1 MLTRRATLGAAA
13 GAAITSLLPWRAGAV
28 TPTVGPVAKGLDS
41 RAIPRTGELLPVIGI
56 GTSEVFNIGSDP
68 ADRLPRRH
76 VLDAMVAGGA
86 KVIDTAP
93 SYARAEAVVGE
104 LIDER
109 KLRDRFF
116 IATKVGVMDAE
127 SQQAELLRSLG
138 VLRTPHVDLIQL
150 HNVRG
155 ADTSLAFLR
164 EFQQAG
170 KTRYVGITHW
180 QDYSHDTLI
189 EVIRK
194 EKPDFLQINY
204 SLDARA
210 AEARLLPTARDN
222 GVAVLINVP
231 FGRNRLFN
239 TVRGEQVPAFAKEF
253 GATTW
258 AQLFLKFIL
267 ANDAVTCV
275 IPGTDKPEY
284 MVDNIAAGSGPVP
297 TAVQRQQILEYWGRL
312 TA

>member
-1 MLTRRATLGAAA
+1 MLTRRATLKASVGAAL
-13 GAAITSLLPWRAGAV
+13 SCVLPWRADAAAAAPRV
-28 TPTVGPVAKGLDS
+28 LET
-41 RAIPRTGELLPVIGI
+41 RAIPSSGEKLPVIGI

-68 ADRLPRRH
+68 VERGQRRQ
-76 VLDAMVAGGA
+76 VLDAMITGGA

-109 KLRDRFF
+109 KLREKFF
-116 IATKVGVMDAE
+116 IATKVGVKDIP
-127 SQQAELLRSLG
+127 SQQAELTQSLAT
-138 VLRTPHVDLIQL
+138 LRTAQVDLLQL

-155 ADTSLAFLR
+155 AGTSLAFLR
-164 EFQQAG
+164 DFKQAG
-170 KTRYVGITHW
+170 KTRYIGITHW
-180 QDYSHDTLI
+180 QDYSHDTLV
-189 EVIRK
+189 EVIKR

-210 AEARLLPTARDN
+210 AENKLLPTARDN
-222 GVAVLINVP
+222 GVAVMINVP

-239 TVRGEQVPAFAKEF
+239 AVRGKTVPAFAKEF
-253 GATTW
+253 GASTW

-284 MVDNIAAGSGPVP
+284 MVDNIIAGSGPAP
-297 TAVQRQQILEYWGRL
+297 TPAQRKRILDYWESLG
-312 TA
+312 T

>member
-1 MLTRRATLGAAA
+1 MLTRRATLQASVGAAL
-13 GAAITSLLPWRAGAV
+13 SCLLPWRADAAAAPGALE
-28 TPTVGPVAKGLDS
+28 T
-41 RAIPRTGELLPVIGI
+41 RAIPRTGEKLPVIGI

-68 ADRLPRRH
+68 AERAPRRQ
-76 VLDAMVAGGA
+76 VLDAMIAGGA
-86 KVIDTAP
+86 KLIDTAP
-93 SYARAEAVVGE
+93 SYARAEAVVGD

-109 KLRDRFF
+109 KLREKFF
-116 IATKVGVMDAE
+116 IATKVGVKDAA
-127 SQQAELLRSLG
+127 SQQIEFMQSLG
-138 VLRTPHVDLIQL
+138 VLRTAQVDLLQL

-164 EFQQAG
+164 DFQQAG
-170 KTRYVGITHW
+170 KTRYIGITHW
-180 QDYSHDTLI
+180 QDYSHDTLVQ
-189 EVIRK
+189 VIKR

-210 AEARLLPTARDN
+210 AEDKLLPTARDN

-239 TVRGEQVPAFAKEF
+239 AVRGKTVPPFAKDF
-253 GATTW
+253 GASTW

-284 MVDNIAAGSGPVP
+284 MVDNIIAGSGPMP
-297 TAVQRQQILEYWGRL
+297 TAAQRQQILDYWE
-312 TA
+312 TVEI